1 MFKNGIYLKNEAKCG
16 HKPPEHKVCRYKMA
30 LDIYTKQS
38 TE

>member
-16 HKPPEHKVCRYKMA
+16 HKPPEHICRNKMA